1 VQAGGVSYEA
11 PVVLNAAG
19 AWADVVAAM
28 GEACAALVRGL
39 PLPAHIAA
47 HGLTP
52 EMLAPQRLLASQ
64 ASTLA
69 EEAVCV

>member
-1 VQAGGVSYEA
+1 MESDPNY
-11 PVVLNAAG
+11 L
-19 AWADVVAAM
+19 

-52 EMLAPQRLLASQ
+52 EMLAPQRLACVQPVHRL
-64 ASTLA
+64 
-69 EEAVCV
+69 EVEPVCA